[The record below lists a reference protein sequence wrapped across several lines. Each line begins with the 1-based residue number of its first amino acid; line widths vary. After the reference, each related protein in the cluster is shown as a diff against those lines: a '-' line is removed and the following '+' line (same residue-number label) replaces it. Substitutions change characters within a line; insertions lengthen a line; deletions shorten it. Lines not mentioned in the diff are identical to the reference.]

1 MNPPFP
7 RTQRRRG
14 VLLLVV
20 LSMLT
25 LFLLLG
31 TAYLVVST
39 RSRVT
44 ARAFNRLIIQSD
56 EVRIPRQKYL
66 DAAMLQVLRGGTA
79 TLAFAPSP
87 FTGAPAIAG
96 SPAFESILEDK
107 YGRSTTLTGT
117 ASQVAFA
124 SGTGQAPLLT
134 LSSVSLSLPPS
145 GTTPVK
151 PAELPGRIVTLL
163 PDGGTPT
170 SHRIVQASGAAGGL
184 FTVYVHSPTQAS
196 LFRLPKGPCPVVVN
210 GREFDGQG
218 TTNEAWDAFDN
229 DATLPQVKNPFLARV
244 EPSGTSVSSS
254 TVVRA
259 SYLTTAQSG
268 TLSSDKSAADSDN
281 DGQKDGAFLDFGFQ
295 GIPTASGTIDLHAAV
310 LIVDLDSRF
319 NVNAHG
325 SLAGRISGTGAGWPS
340 VTGTTLTDIPLGSGY
355 GPPEVNAAW
364 MYPQNSTGG
373 YPQNRQVPNEDNT
386 LWLMTGS
393 GTSVS
398 GKRPSGSRFTVSGS
412 TPALQSLQ
420 GRYGESVWTSSPP
433 ASYRLGTAVLSSA
446 NAPGDPLPGRAGQ
459 DDVLSQATDQRRAP
473 TYDTQNST
481 WSVNSANTTGIPT
494 LWWDG
499 SASYDWRTT
508 RSSYNSPPDLHGRM
522 KSVALKP
529 TAQTLAPR
537 LAYAKVEWGTTET
550 KDDPYEAVL
559 GPSAASNG
567 WAADPD
573 TNPLTMMAVYDNIY
587 STAELE
593 PVLRPYDSDSF
604 RLPLR
609 LSATLGSLAE
619 ESRFRV
625 TTASWDTT
633 AITGTAAANLGEWI
647 RGFGV
652 SFVTGTSPIT
662 GSLGGE
668 PARGERFDLN
678 RPLTNVKPSTYSP
691 MDPYYEQRQA
701 YFKDLYTLIC
711 AVLQHTSSGTGTP
724 IPAADAA
731 EYAQWAANVV
741 EFRDADS
748 TMTPFE
754 YDPNPSDGWAGD
766 GNVTTGTTGPSR
778 ALVWGAERPEI
789 LIKEV
794 LAWEDDST
802 GGMLIALHRPW
813 NASALGP
820 TGDEVDAEPCDVAL
834 DTLSSGTAGLPT
846 NIVDLGKKAQ
856 DEVDDVPNT
865 KYHDKSSTTYPIWRL
880 RIVAGGTGGTTRYLR
895 FDTDTAT
902 ANEFVVQGIT
912 ADGKS
917 KPKLGADQTLCIF
930 SSTTAQSGTGPI
942 NLNVTGSARTVNAL
956 RVPGSVTTANRP
968 ARLYLERFSNP
979 KQAPTDAD
987 WSADPAQ
994 LATGTTATTAAAGY
1008 VIVDKADVTVV
1019 YTGTAGAGP
1028 QDLRGKRRDVTD
1040 EKQALWRTTLTDSPS
1055 GTSTYVT
1062 SGTFPT
1068 LSGTNNSKWFPW
1080 PNRPFTSSAELFL
1093 VPNGN
1098 AIEMLQNYETP
1109 RASRNALS
1117 TLPGVGN
1124 QLLLLDA
1131 VHVPTRFAGI
1141 HRTVTSDPG
1150 NTLKQAGIYAATT
1163 PVNQL
1168 SSFREPGRVN
1178 LNTVTADD
1186 IWNAVVAGPLA
1197 TSGSIPAPL
1206 KKRSPSGGTDASGTS
1221 AGMAADFLD
1230 KPATS
1235 MGALLSLTATG
1246 TGAFAPDTHL
1256 ALVSSGSMN
1265 PAHLLYTANRLAN
1278 TATIR
1283 SNVFAVWITLRESIQ
1298 NDPDSV
1304 KYHRAFYIVDRSIP
1318 VAHEAG
1324 KDHNVWDSVI
1334 LRRIIE

>member
-522 KSVALKP
+522 KSVAIP
-529 TAQTLAPR
+529 PAAQALAPR
-537 LAYAKVEWGTTET
+537 LTYAKVEWGTTET
-550 KDDPYEAVL
+550 KDDPYEIVL

-573 TNPLTMMAVYDNIY
+573 TSPLTMMAVYDNIY
-587 STAELE
+587 SPAELE

-625 TTASWDTT
+625 TTTSWDTT
-633 AITGTAAANLGEWI
+633 AITGSAAVNLGTWI
-647 RGFGV
+647 RN
-652 SFVTGTSPIT
+652 STNFVTGNSPIT

-668 PARGERFDLN
+668 AARGERFDLN
-678 RPLTNVKPSTYSP
+678 RPLTNVRPSTYSP
-691 MDPYYEQRQA
+691 TDPYYEQRQA

-711 AVLQHTSSGTGTP
+711 AVLQPASSGTGTP
-724 IPAADAA
+724 ITAADAA

-741 EFRDADS
+741 EFHDADS

-754 YDPNPSDGWAGD
+754 YDPNPSDGWASD

-789 LIKEV
+789 LIKET
-794 LAWEDDST
+794 LAWENDSS
-802 GGMLIALHRPW
+802 GGMLISLHRPW

-820 TGDEVDAEPCDVAL
+820 AGDEVAAEPCDVAL
-834 DTLSSGTAGLPT
+834 DTLSGGGNGRPT
-846 NIVDLGKKAQ
+846 NVIDLGKKAHDAA
-856 DEVDDVPNT
+856 DEAINSKYDDVG
-865 KYHDKSSTTYPIWRL
+865 SGLYPIWRL
-880 RIVAGGTGGTTRYLR
+880 RIVGGGTTRYLR
-895 FDTDTAT
+895 FDTNSAAAD
-902 ANEFVVQGIT
+902 EFAVQGISNG
-912 ADGKS
+912 DS
-917 KPKLGADQTLCIF
+917 KPKLGADQTLCVF

-942 NLNVTGSARTVNAL
+942 SLNVTGSSRTVSSL
-956 RVPGSVTTANRP
+956 RVPGAKTAANRS
-968 ARLYLERFSNP
+968 AQLYLERFSNP
-979 KQAPTDAD
+979 KQAATTAD
-987 WSADPAQ
+987 WNADPAQ
-994 LATGTTATTAAAGY
+994 LATGTAAAGY
-1008 VIVDKADVTVV
+1008 VIVDKVDVTVV

-1028 QDLRGKRRDVTD
+1028 QDLRGKRRDVAD
-1040 EKQALWRTTLTDSPS
+1040 EKQALWRPTLTDSPS
-1055 GTSTYVT
+1055 GTSSYVT

-1098 AIEMLQNYETP
+1098 AIEMLQKYETP

-1117 TLPGVGN
+1117 TLPGAGN

-1141 HRTVTSDPG
+1141 HRTVTS
-1150 NTLKQAGIYAATT
+1150 NTAALNQAGIYAVTT

-1186 IWNAVVAGPLA
+1186 VWNAVVAGPLA
-1197 TSGSIPAPL
+1197 TSGSAAPL
-1206 KKRSPSGGTDASGTS
+1206 KKRSPAGGTNAFGTTTSGT
-1221 AGMAADFLD
+1221 ADGTTADFLNN
-1230 KPATS
+1230 PATS
-1235 MGALLSLTATG
+1235 MGALLSLSATG
-1246 TGAFAPDTHL
+1246 TGAFAPDTHS

-1265 PAHLLYTANRLAN
+1265 PAHLMYTANRLAN
-1278 TATIR
+1278 TTTIR

-1324 KDHNVWDSVI
+1324 KDHNVWDAVI